1 MTSPTSNNQGKMLGS
16 SDVRPISRASLKSAK
31 SEAVKVCVR
40 CRPMTEKEIAGGHE
54 RVVEMDPAKG
64 IVLLQPIKSQISST
78 THRTP
83 SNGESAKQFTFDAV
97 YDCNSKQ
104 TEIYDETVRPLVDSV
119 LEGFNGT
126 VFAYGQ
132 TGTGKTYTMVGVR
145 DDPSRQGI
153 IPNAFEHIFSHIARS
168 SNQQYLVQSSY
179 LEIYQEQ
186 VRDLLCKDQSKRL
199 ELKERADIGVYVK
212 DLSSFVCKSIKEIE
226 HVMTVGNENRAV
238 GATNMNEHSSRS
250 HAIFIITIEHSTC
263 VGPDN
268 ETHIRVGKLNL
279 VDLAGSERQFKTGVV
294 GQRQKEAIKI
304 NLSLSALGN
313 VISALVDGK
322 SSHIPYRDSKLTRLL
337 QDSLGG
343 NSKTVMVANIGP
355 ASYNYE
361 ETLIT
366 LRYAS
371 RAKNIKNRPR
381 VNEDPKDALLREFQM
396 EIERLKV
403 LLQER
408 RRKASGKVVEISSIT
423 RGNAID
429 DSASNNSG
437 VDEAA
442 VEKLAA
448 EIKAMESRLL
458 TGGKNIIDHTNQQK
472 RELELKRQEIAEQKR
487 REREMLQRL
496 EEQEDSTLEIR
507 ETFTSMQQ
515 EVELKKRKLRK
526 LFAKLQSVKSEI
538 EDTNEANS
546 RERRELEEL
555 QSDLM
560 KELKLK
566 YLIIENFIPLDDKNV
581 FLSRVAYDEEDEE
594 WKYKRLTKVESLITT
609 KRPVSKP
616 NYLRPMTEYAR
627 LASSLGSWLPYK
639 ADNVLKVDLIMPNRL
654 TKEYSTINTQQSM
667 NSALESVLKEDE
679 VILIDA
685 SNFQPKADL
694 FRSRTRHKSDSSKQL
709 TRPKTSSRYPRTAMG
724 HPQALRP
731 DTAGYINQWRE
742 AGQLSGDDY

>member
-1 MTSPTSNNQGKMLGS
+1 MTSPVNNNQGKMLAS

-54 RVVEMDPAKG
+54 RVVEMDPTKG
-64 IVLLQPIKSQISST
+64 IVTLLPIKSQITST
-78 THRTP
+78 VYRTP

-145 DDPSRQGI
+145 EDPSRQGI

-168 SNQQYLVQSSY
+168 TNQQYLVQSSY

-263 VGPDN
+263 VGPDS

-423 RGNAID
+423 RGNVVD
-429 DSASNNSG
+429 DSGSTNGG

-538 EDTNEANS
+538 EDTMEANS

-560 KELKLK
+560 KELKL
-566 YLIIENFIPLDDKNV
+566 N
-581 FLSRVAYDEEDEE
+581 RVAYDEEDEE
-594 WKYKRLTKVESLITT
+594 WKYKRLTKVESLMTT

-654 TKEYSTINTQQSM
+654 TKEYNMINTQQSM

-685 SNFQPKADL
+685 SNFQPKADI
-694 FRSRTRHKSDSSKQL
+694 FKSRTRHKSDSSKQL
-709 TRPKTSSRYPRTAMG
+709 TRPKTSSRYSRTAMG

-731 DTAGYINQWRE
+731 DTAGYINHWRE